1 MRTTSFRNI
10 GPVERAVRLGL
21 GLILITFAILEPGA
35 WWAYIGVLPLATAL
49 IGWCPLYSL
58 LSRVRRKQVAP

>member
-10 GPVERAVRLGL
+10 GPVERSVRLAV
-21 GLILITFAILEPGA
+21 GLILITVAIMVPGA
-35 WWAYIGVLPLATAL
+35 KWAYIGVLPLVTAL

-58 LSRVRRKQVAP
+58 LARVKRKQVAR